1 MSYVLEQT
9 EALVAVLERVA
20 PFAPHRLAA
29 YAVNAEFWA
38 SEVRHCQELLDGYV
52 HRWQQMRQA
61 TEDYLRE
68 HPIDAR
74 QQDSD
79 TRTTRGTKDS
89 DIRAARQR
97 LDEAAQRFFAR
108 CHRAGLL
115 SDERLNQIGS
125 LLGYELMEAQ

>member
-9 EALVAVLERVA
+9 EALVAVLERVT
-20 PFAPHRLAA
+20 PFASHRLAA

-38 SEVRHCQELLDGYV
+38 SDVRHCHELLDGYI
-52 HRWQQMRQA
+52 HRWQRMRQA
-61 TEDYLRE
+61 TEEYLRE
-68 HPIDAR
+68 HPISTG
-74 QQDSD
+74 QQDFD

-89 DIRAARQR
+89 EIRAARQR

-125 LLGYELMEAQ
+125 LLGYELMERE

>member
-9 EALVAVLERVA
+9 ESLVAVLERAA

-38 SEVRHCQELLDGYV
+38 SEVRHCTELLDGYV
-52 HRWQQMRQA
+52 ERWHRMRQA

-68 HPIDAR
+68 HPISPE

-79 TRTTRGTKDS
+79 TRTTRATKDS
-89 DIRAARQR
+89 DIRAAKRR

-115 SDERLNQIGS
+115 SHERLSQIES
-125 LLGYELMEAQ
+125 LLGYELMESQ

>member
-9 EALVAVLERVA
+9 EALVAVLERAA

-38 SEVRHCQELLDGYV
+38 SEVRHCHELLDGYV
-52 HRWQQMRQA
+52 HRWQRMRQA
-61 TEDYLRE
+61 TDDYLRE
-68 HPIDAR
+68 HPISSG

-89 DIRAARQR
+89 EIREARHRLDDATQR
-97 LDEAAQRFFAR
+97 LFTR
-108 CHRAGLL
+108 CHKTGLL
-115 SDERLNQIGS
+115 SDERLSQIES
-125 LLGYELMEAQ
+125 LLGYELMENQ